1 MIGIGILGLG
11 FIGRAH
17 VAAIQQA
24 AGAGEACTLVGV
36 CDRSPDRR
44 AGRSEEPPGNL
55 KVADQGPLFDA
66 SRVSGYEHASDL
78 LADPRVQLVI
88 VCTHT
93 SAHVGHAIEA
103 LRAGK
108 HVLVEKPVS
117 LSPAEVRRLDR
128 AAAEAWTSHRL
139 RCMPG
144 MCMRF
149 WPGWDWLRDLI
160 ASRQHGP
167 LRSLTLQRMGSTP
180 TWATDFYANLE
191 HSGGAL
197 GDLHI
202 HDTDFIC
209 WALGPPGSVSS
220 RGSLMHCTTLYDCK
234 DVPHVTAEGAWD
246 LTPGTPFR
254 MKYLAVFEHATAEF
268 DLSRD
273 PRVTLYTGGGAES
286 PAIEPG
292 AGYLPQLRHLLAAV
306 RDPAMPLRATLSD
319 AATVAEVLAAER
331 TSIETRTPVHLPWK
345 TP

>member
-17 VAAIQQA
+17 LAAIQQA
-24 AGAGEACTLVGV
+24 VAAGEDCELIAV

-44 AGRSEEPPGNL
+44 AGRCEPTPGNL
-55 KVADQGPLFDA
+55 STADPGPLFDA
-66 SRVSGYEHASDL
+66 ARVTGYEHAQDL
-78 LADPRVQLVI
+78 LADPRVHLVL

-93 SAHVGHAIEA
+93 SAHVDHAIDA

-117 LSPAEVRRLDR
+117 LDPAEVHRLDR
-128 AAAEAWTSHRL
+128 AASNAWAARRL

-160 ASRQHGP
+160 ASRRHGE

-209 WALGPPGSVSS
+209 WALGLPASVSS
-220 RGSLMHCTTLYDCK
+220 RGSLMHCTTLYDIHG
-234 DVPHVTAEGAWD
+234 VPHTAAEGAWD

-273 PRVTLYTGGGAES
+273 PRVTLYTRDGAQF
-286 PAIEPG
+286 PTIAPG
-292 AGYLPQLRHLLAAV
+292 AGYLPQFRHLLAAI
-306 RDPAMPLRATLSD
+306 RDPALPLRATLSD
-319 AATVAEVLAAER
+319 AAAVATVLAAER
-331 TSIETRTPVHLPWK
+331 RSIETGQPVPLSWSPA
-345 TP
+345 

>member
-1 MIGIGILGLG
+1 MVGIGILGLG

-24 AGAGEACTLVGV
+24 AAAGEACELAAV
-36 CDRSPDRR
+36 CDRSADRR
-44 AGRSEEPPGNL
+44 AGRCDDAPGNL
-55 KVADQGPLFDA
+55 KVADTGPLFDA
-66 SRVSGYEHASDL
+66 SRVSGYEHAADL
-78 LADPRVQLVI
+78 LADPRVHLIV

-93 SAHVGHAIEA
+93 SAHVDHAIQA

-117 LSPAEVRRLDR
+117 LDPAEVRRLDR
-128 AAAEAWTSHRL
+128 AAADARTAQGL

-160 ASRQHGP
+160 VSRQYGP

-209 WALGPPGSVSS
+209 WSLGPPASVSS
-220 RGSLMHCTTLYDCK
+220 RGSLMHCTTLYDCPG
-234 DVPHVTAEGAWD
+234 VPHVTAEGAWD

-273 PRVTLYTGGGAES
+273 PRVTLYTRGGVES

-292 AGYLPQLRHLLAAV
+292 AGYLPQLRHLLAAI
-306 RDPAMPLRATLSD
+306 RDPSMLLRATLSD
-319 AATVAEVLAAER
+319 AATVADVLAAER
-331 TSIETRTPVHLPWK
+331 KSIETGQPVHLPWK